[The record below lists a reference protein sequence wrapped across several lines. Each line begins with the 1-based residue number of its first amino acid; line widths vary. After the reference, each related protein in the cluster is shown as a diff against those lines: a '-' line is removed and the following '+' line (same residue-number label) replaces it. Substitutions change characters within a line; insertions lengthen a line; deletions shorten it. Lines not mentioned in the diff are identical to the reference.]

1 MPVPTLLPTAWL
13 PTSQAPSAP
22 LPLTAELRPV
32 VLDYGE
38 RLHALET
45 ASMGGPTSS
54 PVFGP
59 TVAQADVYWRF
70 AIATGRGTWLPTDAA
85 TTWRDTALT
94 GSLLALNRLVDE
106 TVERAPQIAALRTAA
121 DLLVN
126 PNLELRAPAGATP
139 RVGHQ
144 TGGNNQRKLSDQEL
158 LQGLPLD
165 HRPDPKIG
173 VGVDWATR
181 SPDAPD
187 DAPLLEYGAWFA
199 MSNIGVTNLRADVD
213 LIRGAW
219 TVTARERLIPGLYLT
234 TSARSAERS
243 VEVATWSAG
252 CSLTITQV
260 PGWTL
265 RLDRKQALNEADD
278 NVTWALSLRSER
290 KTVVPRGTL
299 YYTDG
304 R

>member
-13 PTSQAPSAP
+13 PTWQDPSAP

-38 RLHALET
+38 RLYALENT
-45 ASMGGPTSS
+45 SMGGPTSS
-54 PVFGP
+54 PVFGA

-85 TTWRDTALT
+85 TTWRDTALA

-126 PNLELRAPAGATP
+126 PNLELRAPAGAMP

-173 VGVDWATR
+173 VGVDWSTR

-187 DAPLLEYGAWFA
+187 DAPAA
-199 MSNIGVTNLRADVD
+199 R
-213 LIRGAW
+213 IRGL
-219 TVTARERLIPGLYLT
+219 VRDEQHRRHQPARGCGSPSGCLDGDRAGKAHPRLVPDHKRKERRAPRRNCDVERWMFVDHHAGVGLDAT
-234 TSARSAERS
+234 PRPKAGFQRSR
-243 VEVATWSAG
+243 
-252 CSLTITQV
+252 
-260 PGWTL
+260 
-265 RLDRKQALNEADD
+265 
-278 NVTWALSLRSER
+278 
-290 KTVVPRGTL
+290 
-299 YYTDG
+299 
-304 R
+304 